1 MIYMYVYS
9 TLLKYSFSSVWKT
22 KVQSS
27 SFFGGRGSSETDL
40 GKQVVKLRSENL
52 SVFGCFP
59 ALCYITVISL
69 TISLTR
75 PVPSFVSHYKYLK
88 KSLENAF
95 FLLIA

>member
-27 SFFGGRGSSETDL
+27 SFFGGRGSSVSF

-69 TISLTR
+69 SISLTG